1 MASPSPP
8 ASPAPAFVV
17 TVTCSGLH
25 SKMKRG
31 DRFTMTYDFDST
43 SAHMVGLGT
52 ALVDS
57 DGHNRS
63 DGSGN
68 KDSVA
73 LGAGHMKVDRRI
85 ELPSDFPRRT
95 YEAIGQ
101 VWPEHHVNDRDA
113 KVIVQGSCG
122 TFEVTS

>member
-1 MASPSPP
+1 M
-8 ASPAPAFVV
+8 
-17 TVTCSGLH
+17 H
-25 SKMKRG
+25 RG
-31 DRFTMTYDFDST
+31 DRFTMTYDFDS
-43 SAHMVGLGT
+43 SSGRMVGLGT

-57 DGHNRS
+57 NGHNRS

-73 LGAGHMKVDRRI
+73 IGVGHTKADRRI

-101 VWPEHHVNDRDA
+101 VWPEHHIDDPGA

>member
-1 MASPSPP
+1 L
-8 ASPAPAFVV
+8 VL

-31 DRFTMTYDFDST
+31 DRFTMTFDFDSPST
-43 SAHMVGLGT
+43 RTVGLGT

-73 LGAGHMKVDRRI
+73 IAVGHTKVDRRI

-101 VWPEHHVNDRDA
+101 VWPEHHVDDPDA
-113 KVIVQGSCG
+113 TVIVQGSCG
-122 TFEVTS
+122 RFEVTS